1 MIMQNKSKKGFT
13 LVEIM
18 IVVVIIG
25 LLVAMAVP
33 TFQNVREHE
42 TSQSKNA
49 SETSQSKMIL
59 DNLRQIAEAAEKH
72 FRESGTTTATRAD
85 LVGDD
90 KYIKSLTQVAG
101 ETYTFP
107 ITTSTKQLSATPTD
121 GNTVEYDM

>member
-1 MIMQNKSKKGFT
+1 
-13 LVEIM
+13 
-18 IVVVIIG
+18 
-25 LLVAMAVP
+25 
-33 TFQNVREHE
+33 
-42 TSQSKNA
+42 
-49 SETSQSKMIL
+49 MIL

>member
-1 MIMQNKSKKGFT
+1 MQNKSKKGFT

-25 LLVAMAVP
+25 LLVVMAVP
-33 TFQNVREHE
+33 TFQNVRE
-42 TSQSKNA
+42 
-49 SETSQSKMIL
+49 TSQSKMIL
-59 DNLRQIAEAAEKH
+59 NNLRQIALAADEH

-85 LVGDD
+85 LIGND